1 MQNTLS
7 EKIRIAAQELRLTD
21 TQRNIVAHRLTRAL
35 LKIDAEAVSVE
46 ELRQLITDSLVG
58 VPGAVARA
66 PQAAREPQP
75 AREPGVAREPQPAV
89 AAKPA
94 EPEIIE
100 VDEAAYRVNH
110 VVKRTSNG

>member
-1 MQNTLS
+1 MEDIMQNTLS

-58 VPGAVARA
+58 VPGAVTAHRKPPA
-66 PQAAREPQP
+66 NHPRTRRRPGTAAGRGRQTSGAGDYRGGRGGLPGQP
-75 AREPGVAREPQPAV
+75 RG
-89 AAKPA
+89 
-94 EPEIIE
+94 
-100 VDEAAYRVNH
+100 EAH
-110 VVKRTSNG
+110 Q

>member
-7 EKIRIAAQELRLTD
+7 EKIRIAAQELGLTD

-58 VPGAVARA
+58 VPGAV
-66 PQAAREPQP
+66 AREPQP